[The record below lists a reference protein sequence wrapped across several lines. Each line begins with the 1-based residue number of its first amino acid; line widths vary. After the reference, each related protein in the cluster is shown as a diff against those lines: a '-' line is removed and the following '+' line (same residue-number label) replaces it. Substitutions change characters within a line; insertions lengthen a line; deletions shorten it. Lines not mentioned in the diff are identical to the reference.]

1 MMVELFVPFHAGE
14 TAWRVLA
21 KMAEEVR
28 TTPTS
33 YLWDDE
39 KRRIIEAGIQFL
51 MPYLVDRLQPVNP

>member
-1 MMVELFVPFHAGE
+1 MTVELFVPFHAGE

-21 KMAEEVR
+21 KMAEEVW

-39 KRRIIEAGIQFL
+39 KVRIIDAGIKFL
-51 MPYLVDRLQPVNP
+51 MPYLADRLRPVNP